1 MKNYLYTLFVLCCF
15 GSIVNAQI
23 TLEIEDL
30 PSADTEIL
38 VGNAGPG
45 ELDFGEASDQAQTW
59 DFTTMQTFVVNPLQY
74 QNPSDLDGNEDY
86 PNSTVARTGELL
98 DVLGPSLGNL
108 IPLPID
114 LPQANAFYQPN
125 GSGGLE
131 FGGLF
136 TNLLIPGILN
146 GEEGTFDIDPT
157 YQIFPSGTYGDVTTT
172 DGATILLNAPIDPA
186 VAELLGGADS
196 LGLPDGIDLS
206 AVDAG
211 ILVEID
217 SENTFDAFG
226 TMNLPND
233 ISHDVLR
240 STENLTVRLSVGAY
254 IDIPIVGPL
263 EVFNIIDTTINA
275 IQTKFWAKGLGHPL
289 ISTLSLD
296 AGIPTSLEYY
306 YTPIPLQAGFD
317 YVAADYNVSFT
328 STSTG
333 DITDVVWDFGDGNT
347 GTGDAVNHD
356 FGGSGEFEV
365 TVTVTDLLGETSS
378 YTETIVVGD
387 PVGLTA
393 LNETN
398 INVYPNPVTDV
409 LNVEINGVDIVQA
422 NLFDISGKLLLS
434 QSINNTTQ
442 LNLADFAS
450 GLYLLVIKKDGE
462 QFQQKVQVK

>member
-1 MKNYLYTLFVLCCF
+1 MKNYLYTLFILCSF
-15 GSIVNAQI
+15 SSIVNAQI
-23 TLEIEDL
+23 TIEIEDL
-30 PSADTEIL
+30 PSADSEVL

-45 ELDFGEASDQAQTW
+45 DVDFGTASDQAQTW
-59 DFTTMQTFVVNPLQY
+59 DFTALQTFVVNPLQY

-125 GSGGLE
+125 GNGGLE

-146 GEEGTFDIDPT
+146 GEEGTFDIEPT
-157 YQIFPSGTYGDVTTT
+157 YQIFPSGTYGDVITT

-186 VAELLGGADS
+186 IAELLGDQV
-196 LGLPDGIDLS
+196 PDGIDIS

-254 IDIPIVGPL
+254 LEIPIVGPI

-289 ISTLSLD
+289 VSTLSLD
-296 AGIPTSLEYY
+296 AGLPASLEYY
-306 YTPIPLQAGFD
+306 YTPIPLEAGFD
-317 YVAADYNVSFT
+317 YVAMDYNVSFT
-328 STSTG
+328 NTSTG

-347 GTGDAVNHD
+347 GTGDAVNYD
-356 FGGSGEFEV
+356 YGGSGEFEV
-365 TVTVTDLLGETSS
+365 TVTVTDLLGETST

-387 PVGLTA
+387 PVSLTA
-393 LNETN
+393 LNESN
-398 INVYPNPVTDV
+398 ISIYPNPVTDV
-409 LNVEINGVDIVQA
+409 LNIEINDLSIAQA
-422 NLFDISGKLLLS
+422 KLFDISGKLLLN
-434 QSINNTTQ
+434 QSINNAAQ
-442 LNLADFAS
+442 LNLNNFAS
-450 GLYLLVIKKDGE
+450 GLYLLIIEKDGK
-462 QFQQKVQVK
+462 QFQQKVQIK